1 MDRSRFSIAFDHNGE
16 SIAVSIESPIPSHSR
31 SLGEG
36 VAEILY
42 DPEAVHSV
50 IDRLAA
56 AAKAAL

>member
-16 SIAVSIESPIPSHSR
+16 SIAVSIESPIPSFNQ
-31 SLGEG
+31 EAVAG
-36 VAEILY
+36 VVEIIF
-42 DPEAVHSV
+42 DPEAVGAV